1 MNLVGETSIMTTSPL
16 FWQREGEGADLVLI
30 HGWGMNGA
38 VWRSGQLVLN
48 WESGGREKFSKSK
61 LALEVLGVCHEVVL
75 DNVVVDED
83 LYHVGYFRT
92 DGDII
97 GCDIHPDFRRRG
109 YARKAYE
116 KYLEDTDYAELWV
129 FEDNHAK
136 KLYEELGFKETG
148 EVKFIRDRKYL
159 KMIYENRD

>member
-1 MNLVGETSIMTTSPL
+1 MI
-16 FWQREGEGADLVLI
+16 FILI
-30 HGWGMNGA
+30 F
-38 VWRSGQLVLN
+38 VEEVT
-48 WESGGREKFSKSK
+48 
-61 LALEVLGVCHEVVL
+61 LE
-75 DNVVVDED
+75 
-83 LYHVGYFRT
+83 
-92 DGDII
+92 
-97 GCDIHPDFRRRG
+97 
-109 YARKAYE
+109 KAYE

>member
-1 MNLVGETSIMTTSPL
+1 MKIVAI
-16 FWQREGEGADLVLI
+16 RI
-30 HGWGMNGA
+30 
-38 VWRSGQLVLN
+38 
-48 WESGGREKFSKSK
+48 
-61 LALEVLGVCHEVVL
+61 
-75 DNVVVDED
+75 
-83 LYHVGYFRT
+83 
-92 DGDII
+92 GDRY
-97 GCDIHPDFRRRG
+97 GPE
-109 YARKAYE
+109 YE

>member
-1 MNLVGETSIMTTSPL
+1 MEVALHPLEKKNLKWLLEIRNHESTRSQLENDSIFTLEECEEWFDNLDSP
-16 FWQREGEGADLVLI
+16 WY
-30 HGWGMNGA
+30 
-38 VWRSGQLVLN
+38 
-48 WESGGREKFSKSK
+48 
-61 LALEVLGVCHEVVL
+61 
-75 DNVVVDED
+75 VVVDED

-97 GCDIHPDFRRRG
+97 GCDIHSDFRRRG

-136 KLYEELGFKETG
+136 KLYEQLRFKETG
-148 EVKFIRDRKYL
+148 EVKFVRDRKYL